1 MKKLL
6 LIALIASAS
15 VSAVFAQA
23 RWQTN
28 DQIGQVLTAVNPADK
43 DTFVL
48 HFNTTRNNT
57 TWAVARA
64 TANLGKDSIS
74 WQKAQT
80 QRGIQAKGFLNN
92 VITSAYENNNLRSNN
107 AGGNGNPGRVHS
119 IDSLKNILSKSIG
132 VSGVAAVNGNVID
145 SITRPAAC
153 LFDVSANDQAF
164 GLYPGKTTKIEYV
177 FRFDYQGKTCTDD
190 ISFEMWTYDAGTT
203 GNSAVYQLAV
213 YTSSTFSEANRL
225 GNLVNVYT
233 TGTPKKTV
241 NLASEIGVNH
251 SAFTN
256 KSLYI
261 VIHTLGTNGDGIAHA
276 VDANNVPTFFD
287 PTVVFDNFYMTYQSP
302 VFLSPITTATAT
314 NYVNYN
320 NGAPEIK
327 AADAGLSNPGT
338 AKPIATNVVTP
349 VTISLKSTNR
359 VGAFSLIENLS
370 YNANITFDAETAFKA
385 NDGAGNYDVPVV
397 AVQTVNV
404 TNQMRTLTIA
414 APTAGTSVND
424 DMEFTFNVIR
434 PTDGNTTL
442 RFEISNGSA
451 RLWYDFLFTASTT
464 TNVDNNVLSPIGIS
478 TSRSSIS
485 ILNATEMVSIFSLS
499 GQKVADLSVKSSNT
513 ITVSPGVYIV
523 KHANEVRKV
532 VVK

>member
-6 LIALIASAS
+6 LIALIASTS

-132 VSGVAAVNGNVID
+132 VSGVVAVNGNLLD

-256 KSLYI
+256 KSLFI
-261 VIHTLGTNGDGIAHA
+261 VIHTLGTNADGIAHA

-302 VFLSPITTATAT
+302 VFLSPITTATNS

-327 AADAGLSNPGT
+327 DADAGLSNPGT

-359 VGAFSLIENLS
+359 VGAFTLIENLN

-385 NDGAGNYDVPVV
+385 NDGAGNYNVPVT
-397 AVQTVNV
+397 AVQTANA
-404 TNQMRTLTIA
+404 TTQMRTLTIA

-424 DMEFTFNVIR
+424 DMEFTFNVLR

-464 TNVDNNVLSPIGIS
+464 TSVDNNVLSPIGIS

-485 ILNATEMVSIFSLS
+485 ILNATEMVSIYSLS
-499 GQKVADLSVKSSNT
+499 GQKVAELSATSNNL
-513 ITVSPGVYIV
+513 ITVNPGVYIV